1 MSTAPDL
8 QPPPVATTR
17 RARRTQAS
25 PAKVKTPPDPDQP
38 GVATRLTR
46 SGAGLWSGLRA
57 KLAEWRAL
65 AEPVL
70 TPVRRVLVCV
80 SPLGWLTLAAAGF
93 AWLVAAALGWQ
104 EFAYAA
110 AALLFVFALSCLLTI
125 GRMSLEVTTRVE
137 PQRVVAGDAS
147 AIEVTVRNVGKAPML
162 PVPLDLPTGDTVTRF
177 GLPALGAGSEFS
189 DVVVMPSQKR
199 GLYVIGPASTLRG
212 DPFGLV
218 RREVTWTEPAELF
231 VHPRTIYL
239 EPLGSGM
246 LKDLEGRSTNDM
258 SMSDLAFHTLRE
270 YAPGDDRRHIHW
282 LSSAKRSGAGGSE
295 EFMVRQF
302 LDTRRSHIGVV
313 VDCHTESW
321 MSEDEFETAVS
332 GGASVIAR
340 AMRDGQDVSEATGP
354 YVLTRP
360 KRHTALD
367 LFSRARLGE
376 ETLEATVSQLTR
388 VAPNVS
394 AVLLFVGP
402 LTPLVSIR
410 RAAALFGPDV
420 NVVAV
425 RIEHGASIGLQRS
438 GGRSIVTIGSLA
450 DLPRALAGKVAG

>member
-1 MSTAPDL
+1 MTTTPDVESAPPAEL
-8 QPPPVATTR
+8 GR
-17 RARRTQAS
+17 RARRDQKT
-25 PAKVKTPPDPDQP
+25 AKRPKPVTEKAAGVPLTERVA
-38 GVATRLTR
+38 GVASGIGTRWR
-46 SGAGLWSGLRA
+46 
-57 KLAEWRAL
+57 EWVSL
-65 AEPVL
+65 FEPVL
-70 TPVRRVLVCV
+70 APVRRVLVCV
-80 SPLGWLTLAAAGF
+80 STLGWLTLAAALGC
-93 AWLVAAALGWQ
+93 WLLAAALGWR

-110 AALLFVFALSCLLTI
+110 AVLLCVFLLSCLLTI
-125 GRMSLEVTTRVE
+125 GRMSLDVTTRVE

-147 AIEVTVRNVGKAPML
+147 AIEVSVRNVGKGPML

-177 GLPALGAGSEFS
+177 GLPALGPGGEFT

-218 RREVTWTEPAELF
+218 RREVTWTTPVELF

-239 EPLGSGM
+239 EALGSGM

-282 LSSAKRSGAGGSE
+282 LSTAKRSGAGGSE

-313 VDCHTESW
+313 VDCSAESW
-321 MSEDEFETAVS
+321 LDPEEFETAIS

-340 AMRDGQDVSEATGP
+340 ALRDGQDVSEGAGP

-367 LFSRARLGE
+367 LFSRAELGE
-376 ETLEATVSQLTR
+376 EALESTVSRLTR
-388 VAPNVS
+388 IAPNVS

-402 LTPLVSIR
+402 LTSLLTIR
-410 RAAALFGPDV
+410 RSAALFGPDV

-425 RIEHGASIGLQRS
+425 RVEHGAPIGLQRS
-438 GGRSIVTIGSLA
+438 GGRSIVTIGSLG
-450 DLPRALAGKVAG
+450 DLPRALSGKVAG

>member
-1 MSTAPDL
+1 MTPAPDVD
-8 QPPPVATTR
+8 QAPPPEVSRRSR
-17 RARRTQAS
+17 RAQD
-25 PAKVKTPPDPDQP
+25 AKKSRKPVQEGAPREPLLVR
-38 GVATRLTR
+38 G
-46 SGAGLWSGLRA
+46 SGIAA
-57 KLAEWRAL
+57 KGREWLDL
-65 AEPVL
+65 AEPIL
-70 TPVRRVLVCV
+70 TPIRRVLVCV
-80 SPLGWLTLAAAGF
+80 STLGWLVVGAAVVC
-93 AWLVAAALGWQ
+93 WLVAAALGWR

-110 AALLFVFALSCLLTI
+110 AVLLFVFVLSCLLTI
-125 GRMSLEVTTRVE
+125 GRMNLEVSTRVE
-137 PQRVVAGDAS
+137 PQRVMAGDSS
-147 AIEVTVRNVGKAPML
+147 AIEVRVRNIGKAPML
-162 PVPLDLPTGDTVTRF
+162 PVPLDLPTGETTTRF
-177 GLPALGAGSEFS
+177 GVSALGPGAEFS
-189 DVVVMPSQKR
+189 DVVVMPAQKR

-218 RREVTWTEPAELF
+218 RREVVWTDPVELF

-239 EPLGSGM
+239 EALGSGR

-282 LSSAKRSGAGGSE
+282 LSSAKRSAAGGSE

-313 VDCHTESW
+313 VDCSRDAWIDPE
-321 MSEDEFETAVS
+321 EFETAIA

-340 AMRDGQDVSEATGP
+340 AMRDGQDVSEASGP
-354 YVLTRP
+354 FVLTRP
-360 KRHTALD
+360 KRRTALD

-376 ETLEATVSQLTR
+376 ETLESTVSQLTR

-402 LTPLVSIR
+402 LTPLLTIR
-410 RAAALFGPDV
+410 RSAALFGPDV

-425 RIEHGASIGLQRS
+425 RVEYGASIGLQRS
-438 GGRSIVTIGSLA
+438 GGRSIVTIGSLS
-450 DLPRALAGKVAG
+450 DLPRALSGKVTG

>member
-1 MSTAPDL
+1 MTATPDL
-8 QPPPVATTR
+8 QAPPPAEATR
-17 RARRTQAS
+17 RGRRAAKAPTS
-25 PAKVKTPPDPDQP
+25 KDPSRPAL
-38 GVATRLTR
+38 ATRAKALGDRAT
-46 SGAGLWSGLRA
+46 GTLR
-57 KLAEWRAL
+57 EWRDL

-70 TPVRRVLVCV
+70 TPARRILACV
-80 SPLGWLTLAAAGF
+80 SPLGWLTLGAAF
-93 AWLVAAALGWQ
+93 TCWFVAATLGWQ
-104 EFAYAA
+104 EFGYAA
-110 AALLFVFALSCLLTI
+110 AALLLVFALSCLLTI
-125 GRMSLEVTTRVE
+125 GRMSLEVSTRVE
-137 PQRVVAGDAS
+137 PQRVIAGDAS
-147 AIEVTVRNVGKAPML
+147 AIEVKVRNVGKAPML
-162 PVPLDLPTGDTVTRF
+162 PAPLDLPTGATITRF
-177 GLPALGAGSEFS
+177 GLPALGPGGEFS

-199 GLYVIGPASTLRG
+199 GLHVIGPASTLRG

-218 RREVTWTEPAELF
+218 RREVTWTEPVELF
-231 VHPRTIYL
+231 VHPRTVYL

-313 VDCHTESW
+313 VDCHSEAW
-321 MSEDEFETAVS
+321 LDEDEFETAVS
-332 GGASVIAR
+332 AGASVIAR
-340 AMRDGQDVSEATGP
+340 ALRDGQDVSEASGP

-367 LFSRARLGE
+367 LFSRARLGD

-388 VAPNVS
+388 IAPNVS

-402 LTPLVSIR
+402 LTPLLTIR
-410 RAAALFGPDV
+410 RSAALFGPDV

-425 RIEHGASIGLQRS
+425 RVEHGASMNLQRS
-438 GGRSIVTIGSLA
+438 GGRSIVTIGSLS
-450 DLPRALAGKVAG
+450 DLPRALTGKVTG

>member
-1 MSTAPDL
+1 MTANPDL
-8 QPPPVATTR
+8 DAAPTEVRGSSR
-17 RARRTQAS
+17 RARKARTVQARPS
-25 PAKVKTPPDPDQP
+25 LGARVT
-38 GVATRLTR
+38 GIRESVTATLDV
-46 SGAGLWSGLRA
+46 
-57 KLAEWRAL
+57 WRDL

-70 TPVRRVLVCV
+70 APARRVLVCV
-80 SPLGWLTLAAAGF
+80 SLLGWLTLAAA
-93 AWLVAAALGWQ
+93 VASWVIAASLGWQ
-104 EFAYAA
+104 EFGYAG
-110 AALLFVFALSCLLTI
+110 AALLILFVLSTLLTI

-137 PQRVVAGDAS
+137 PQRVVAGDAA
-147 AIEVTVRNVGKAPML
+147 AIEVVVRNVGKGPML

-177 GLPALGAGSEFS
+177 GLPAMAPGGEFS
-189 DVVVMPSQKR
+189 DVVVMPSHAR
-199 GLYVIGPASTLRG
+199 GLYTIGPASTLRG

-218 RREVTWTEPAELF
+218 RREVTWTDPVELF
-231 VHPRTIYL
+231 VHPRMVYL
-239 EPLGSGM
+239 EELGSGM
-246 LKDLEGRSTNDM
+246 LKDLEGRATNDM

-282 LSSAKRSGAGGSE
+282 LSTAKRSGVGGSE

-313 VDCHTESW
+313 VDCH
-321 MSEDEFETAVS
+321 SEAWVDPDEFETAIS

-340 AMRDGQDVSEATGP
+340 AMRDGQDVSEACGP
-354 YVLTRP
+354 FVLTRP

-367 LFSRARLGE
+367 LFSRARIGE
-376 ETLEATVSQLTR
+376 ESLESAVSHLTR

-402 LTPLVSIR
+402 LTSLQSIR

-425 RIEHGASIGLQRS
+425 RVEHGAKIGLQRS
-438 GGRSIVTIGSLA
+438 GGRSIVTIGSLN
-450 DLPRALAGKVAG
+450 DLPRALSGKVTT